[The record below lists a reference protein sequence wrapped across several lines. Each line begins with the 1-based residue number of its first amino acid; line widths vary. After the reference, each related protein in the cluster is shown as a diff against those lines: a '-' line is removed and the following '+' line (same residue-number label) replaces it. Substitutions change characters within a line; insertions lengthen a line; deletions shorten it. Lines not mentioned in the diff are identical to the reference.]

1 MTDRQCILALDQ
13 GTTSSRAILF
23 DDQVNQLASAQQEFP
38 QHYPQDGWVEHDP
51 MDIWHSSLT
60 VVRRML
66 DWARENDYRI
76 CGIGITNQR
85 ETTVVWD
92 KRTGRP
98 VYNAIVWQDR
108 RTAAYCDHLK
118 REGVEEELQAR
129 SGLLLDPYFSAS
141 KINWILDHN
150 PDNRARAER
159 GELLFGTIDSFLIWK
174 LTSGASHL
182 TDATNACRTNLYNI
196 HQGAWDE
203 RLLELFRVP
212 ASMLPE
218 VRDCADHF
226 GTTDASL
233 IGQSLPILGVAGDQ
247 QAASIGQCCF
257 SKGDIKSTYGTG
269 CFVLLNTGDEAV
281 TSSQRL
287 LTTVAYQLDG
297 KPSYALEGSIFVAGA
312 AVQWL
317 RDELGI
323 IRNAAET
330 ETLARSIDSNKGVYL
345 VPAFTG
351 LGVPYWQAD
360 ARGALFGL
368 TRGSGRAEIARAAL
382 EAMAYQTS
390 DLFKAMAAD
399 GITPATLRVDG
410 GMVANDWMLQFLAD
424 ILDTTVIRPKIAETT
439 AVGAAYLAGRQ
450 AGLYGDF
457 EAFTELWQCQRQFE
471 PAMPDEQRQKLLSGW
486 ADAIKRVLKSAE

>member
-66 DWARENDYRI
+66 DWARENDYRV

-108 RTAAYCDHLK
+108 RTAEYCDHLK

-196 HQGAWDE
+196 HRGAWDE

-212 ASMLPE
+212 VSMLPE